1 MISREYYGLDLGV
14 KGPPSVRICHS
25 SLYYNFPSP
34 RYIKAGLHEH
44 AEDKPLYEILHA
56 CQRGK
61 SHLCIVNNAQG
72 VTTGIITLEDVIEEI
87 LQVCDQLLGTI
98 HICLFQNNI
107 DHKFLSDSQCRQI
120 DDSVNIFRNL
130 FIGTHQHKIEPTTTV

>member
-1 MISREYYGLDLGV
+1 M
-14 KGPPSVRICHS
+14 RIYHS
-25 SLYYNFPSP
+25 SIYFPSL

-87 LQVCDQLLGTI
+87 LQVKSL
-98 HICLFQNNI
+98 
-107 DHKFLSDSQCRQI
+107 
-120 DDSVNIFRNL
+120 
-130 FIGTHQHKIEPTTTV
+130 KINFSFSPYATANFYQVPSAGS